1 MNSTAMPTD
10 MMSDTTGMAESL
22 IPTRPIVPPIST
34 AVCAD
39 SAGGIALGGAMCMT
53 RGDPLI
59 GAALFR
65 RAEHHRHALTIRIED
80 LSVGSTR
87 QHET

>member
-1 MNSTAMPTD
+1 MNKRIRRYQRENDPAHVAGYSSPA
-10 MMSDTTGMAESL
+10 
-22 IPTRPIVPPIST
+22 RT

-39 SAGGIALGGAMCMT
+39 SAGGIALGGAMCVT
-53 RGDPLI
+53 RADPLI

-80 LSVGSTR
+80 LSVGSTW